1 MWHGHCAGRPTK
13 EHDGCAGRSD
23 GRERAAALGM
33 AIELGH
39 DHATEVDGLLER
51 CGLVTCTAERNGIE
65 LHSPQRATHTIARL
79 TALLTSGLAD
89 RCIQD
94 EDGEVR
100 ADGLLDSNHLFE

>member
-1 MWHGHCAGRPTK
+1 MGAPVAATAESAPPPLAWPSSLVTITPP
-13 EHDGCAGRSD
+13 RSTD
-23 GRERAAALGM
+23 CLNAAAWSP
-33 AIELGH
+33 AQW
-39 DHATEVDGLLER
+39 
-51 CGLVTCTAERNGIE
+51 NGIE
-65 LHSPQRATHTIARL
+65 LHLLQRATHTIARL

>member
-1 MWHGHCAGRPTK
+1 
-13 EHDGCAGRSD
+13 
-23 GRERAAALGM
+23 M

-39 DHATEVDGLLER
+39 DHATEVDRLLER
-51 CGLVTCTAERNGIE
+51 CGLVTCTASGTESNCT
-65 LHSPQRATHTIARL
+65 LPQRATHTVARL
-79 TALLTSGLAD
+79 TALLTGGLAD